1 LSPGRPRRGRT
12 RRRSPASPP
21 SARARQ
27 LGAAESL
34 VIVTGLSGSG
44 KSQVNKCLEDMG
56 YSCVDNL
63 PLDLVEPLLAR
74 ISAPRVGIILD
85 VRNPDF
91 AGRFPE
97 ILSRLRAQVPGTRL
111 LFLDASEESLIRR
124 FSETRRP
131 HPLATD
137 QSLLEALRNERQLLE
152 EVRAVADV
160 VVDSSEMTVHELRS
174 FIQKT
179 FVGDSSLP
187 RTALSVTSFGFKF
200 GVPHDIDLLFD
211 VRFLA
216 NPHFVPEL
224 KAKTGTDPAVAAY
237 IEKDP
242 ETTRFLAR
250 TNEYLDYLL
259 PLYEKEQKS
268 YLSLGIGCTGGKHRS
283 VYIAERLAARL
294 QKKGYPVRVFHRD
307 ATRA

>member
-1 LSPGRPRRGRT
+1 
-12 RRRSPASPP
+12 
-21 SARARQ
+21 
-27 LGAAESL
+27 
-34 VIVTGLSGSG
+34 VTGLSGSG

-63 PLDLVEPLLAR
+63 PLELVEPLLGR
-74 ISAPRVGIILD
+74 VSAPRVGIILD

-97 ILSRLRAQVPGTRL
+97 ILSRLRALVPGTRL
-111 LFLDASEESLIRR
+111 LFLDASEEHLIRR

-131 HPLATD
+131 HPLAGSR
-137 QSLLEALRNERQLLE
+137 SLLEALRNERQILE
-152 EVRAVADV
+152 EVRSVADV
-160 VVDSSEMTVHELRS
+160 VVDTSDMTVHELRS

-179 FVGDSSLP
+179 FVGDPSRARMVLSL
-187 RTALSVTSFGFKF
+187 TSFGFKF
-200 GVPHDIDLLFD
+200 GVPHDVDLLFD

-224 KAKTGTDPAVAAY
+224 KSKTGSDPAVSAY
-237 IEKDP
+237 IEQDP
-242 ETTRFLAR
+242 ETARFLAR
-250 TNEYLDYLL
+250 TGSYLDYLL
-259 PLYEKEQKS
+259 PLYEKEHKS

-283 VYIAERLAARL
+283 VYVAERLAERL
-294 QKKGYPVRVFHRD
+294 QQKGYPVRVSHRD